1 MTTKL
6 PKLTHFLGLCAA
18 LLLGVALANAPK
30 PGGVAVIALIQ
41 EPGQLNQFFNNQSGS
56 QMSLF
61 AVEPLFVPKAN
72 GEYEPRLAAEVP
84 TLKNGGLSEDF
95 LSVTYRLRDGI
106 TWSDGEP
113 FTAEDVVFT
122 WEVYSNPESTVA
134 GRVVGPSYSLIDSV
148 TMIDPLTV
156 EVKMN
161 SINPGYLDLW
171 QAVLPAHKFESSAV
185 TIEHPQARI
194 PLGTGPFI
202 IEEWRTGDR
211 IRFVRNS
218 NYREAGKPYLD
229 EIVVKVIPDKNVAI
243 TSLVE
248 GDVDSVFFIVTGD
261 LPTLT
266 RAQDAGKGVVVGLQG
281 NPSWVEWLWLNQS
294 DPKNFDRPHP
304 VLGDPAI
311 REAMDYGIDR
321 QAVIDGVLEGFGYTV
336 GSFIYSGWA
345 AADIAPTP
353 YDPEEAALILDEAGW
368 VMGPDGVRSK
378 DGVRASVLY
387 QTIAGDLTRELYQQ
401 VVQQNLADIGIE
413 LKIQNVPSN
422 TIFGSWS
429 EGGIYKRGQFDILM
443 SRAGYVIDP
452 VDWTTQ
458 FTAEQIPSEENQAGL
473 NRVRYSNPEF
483 DELVAQASQ
492 TLDQDVRKDL
502 YRQAAEIFAEDRP
515 SLPLY
520 SSAWGWAWRERLKGV
535 DIDFWSGMW
544 HSSADWYIEEQ

>member
-1 MTTKL
+1 MKTQFAKVTYS
-6 PKLTHFLGLCAA
+6 LGLCAA
-18 LLLGVALANAPK
+18 LLVGMASAQSPK
-30 PGGVAVIALIQ
+30 QGGVAVIALIQ

-56 QMSLF
+56 QLSAF
-61 AVEPLFVPKAN
+61 AVEPLFVTKAS
-72 GEYEPRLAAEVP
+72 GEYEPLLAAEVP
-84 TLKNGGLSEDF
+84 TLANGGLSEDF
-95 LSVTYRLRDGI
+95 LTVTYRLREGV

-122 WEVYSNPESTVA
+122 WQVYSNPDSTVA

-148 TMIDPLTV
+148 TTIDPLTV
-156 EVKMN
+156 EVRMK

-171 QAVLPAHKFESSAV
+171 QAVLPSHKFDSSAV

-202 IEEWRTGDR
+202 IDEWRTGDR
-211 IRFVRNS
+211 IRFVRNP
-218 NYREAGKPYLD
+218 NYREAGKPHLD

-248 GDVDSVFFIVTGD
+248 GDVDTVYFVVTGD
-261 LPTLT
+261 LPTLS
-266 RAQDAGKGVVVGLQG
+266 RAQESGKGVVLGLQG

-294 DPKNFDRPHP
+294 DPDRPGEPHP

-311 REAMDYGIDR
+311 REAIDYGIDR
-321 QAVIDGVLEGFGYTV
+321 QAVIDGVLEGFGYEV

-345 AADIAPTP
+345 AADLAATP
-353 YDPEEAALILDEAGW
+353 YDPEHASRVLDEAGW
-368 VMGPDGVRSK
+368 VRGPDGIRSR

-387 QTIAGDLTRELYQQ
+387 QTISGDLTRELYQQ

-413 LKIQNVPSN
+413 FKIQNVPSN
-422 TIFGSWS
+422 TIFGSWA
-429 EGGIYKRGQFDILM
+429 EGGIYKRGKFGVLM

-452 VDWTTQ
+452 VDWAAQ
-458 FTAEQIPSEENQAGL
+458 FTTEQIPSEQNQSGL

-483 DELVAQASQ
+483 DALALQASQ
-492 TLDQDVRKDL
+492 TLDQEVRKDL
-502 YRQAAEIFAEDRP
+502 YRQAAEIFARDRA
-515 SLPLY
+515 SIPLY
-520 SSAWGWAWRERLKGV
+520 SSAWGWAWNERLNGV
-535 DIDFWSGMW
+535 DIDYWSGMW